1 MATYPMHVA
10 GLDRDLPICKVTD
23 DLYIGAFIMFGDAE
37 LTVCCAQELLK
48 LAAGIDYD
56 YLFTAE
62 AKSIPLIHEM
72 ARQSGA
78 KKYFIARKGP
88 KVYMPD
94 PISVDDKSI
103 TTVAEQKLFLGSDD
117 AALIR
122 GKKVLLVDDVI
133 STGGSL
139 KAMEALVE
147 KAGGTVAGRMAVLAE
162 GGAAERKDILFLENG
177 EEAPADGK
185 VLEAVNLQI
194 DKDGTVLVRETRK
207 VDGREQVQTAKLAV
221 QFFRVGDGV
230 YVDAILK
237 EMPDSRLEKS
247 IAALMLFPVHALAK
261 VEFHGDTLQLRYP
274 SPDLGKALKDRK
286 LPPVMTFTTF
296 DEEIEDEDGVAVF
309 TATGE
314 AWEDVLQNMPAT
326 VFGDSDKEVVAFK
339 RVVVK

>member
-1 MATYPMHVA
+1 MLLMCAFAAVAMTGCSRTYFAKPFYTGKNKIDVPA
-10 GLDRDLPICKVTD
+10 QLVGQWYAEPQGGLD
-23 DLYIGAFIMFGDAE
+23 
-37 LTVCCAQELLK
+37 
-48 LAAGIDYD
+48 
-56 YLFTAE
+56 
-62 AKSIPLIHEM
+62 
-72 ARQSGA
+72 
-78 KKYFIARKGP
+78 
-88 KVYMPD
+88 
-94 PISVDDKSI
+94 
-103 TTVAEQKLFLGSDD
+103 
-117 AALIR
+117 
-122 GKKVLLVDDVI
+122 
-133 STGGSL
+133 
-139 KAMEALVE
+139 
-147 KAGGTVAGRMAVLAE
+147 
-162 GGAAERKDILFLENG
+162 
-177 EEAPADGK
+177 
-185 VLEAVNLQI
+185 EAVNLQI

-274 SPDLGKALKDRK
+274 SPDLGKALKARK